1 MSKEPQRNVTAT
13 QGFSLVELMI
23 ALAVL
28 GMIAVGISQ
37 NLILTR
43 GFSETGVR
51 EVTANAVASGY
62 IEQLKTMEYEV
73 ILTSV
78 RDPSTPLPTVLSH
91 GEEDPLMNGKTLSK
105 KVVIDQDADGKT
117 TRTMDLDVRV
127 DIKDLA
133 ASNNGR
139 ILSIELTYTWK
150 DAKTGRPQ
158 VGKLRTMRSYV
169 RTS

>member
-1 MSKEPQRNVTAT
+1 
-13 QGFSLVELMI
+13 
-23 ALAVL
+23 
-28 GMIAVGISQ
+28 
-37 NLILTR
+37 
-43 GFSETGVR
+43 
-51 EVTANAVASGY
+51 
-62 IEQLKTMEYEV
+62 MEYEV